1 MLKCLVKNSTSNFIS
16 IKMKSEINHVKIWK
30 QSMKF
35 IGTPPPKSF
44 KKAKVLGFTLQF
56 FSNPAS
62 PGPKKI
68 LSRLFC
74 TISVPSWP
82 YDTEPK
88 LVFRFRYQSTMYLYL
103 INFFQVQSTVQAKL
117 WKKFQVQAF
126 STFLRSGTS
135 YFIVFWCYFRRKFL

>member
-1 MLKCLVKNSTSNFIS
+1 MFGEKFDLEFYLDKNEKWNQPCEN
-16 IKMKSEINHVKIWK
+16 MKTEHEIYRY
-30 QSMKF
+30 S
-35 IGTPPPKSF
+35 PPKSF

-82 YDTEPK
+82 AMADSVPFMESETDSEED
-88 LVFRFRYQSTMYLYL
+88 
-103 INFFQVQSTVQAKL
+103 
-117 WKKFQVQAF
+117 
-126 STFLRSGTS
+126 
-135 YFIVFWCYFRRKFL
+135 

>member
-1 MLKCLVKNSTSNFIS
+1 MFGEKFDLEFYLDKNEKWNQPCEN
-16 IKMKSEINHVKIWK
+16 MKTEHEIYRY
-30 QSMKF
+30 S
-35 IGTPPPKSF
+35 PPKSF

-82 YDTEPK
+82 AMADSGFHEWRTFTNRGPNSRGFEK
-88 LVFRFRYQSTMYLYL
+88 TGLKKRS
-103 INFFQVQSTVQAKL
+103 
-117 WKKFQVQAF
+117 WKNGIFEI
-126 STFLRSGTS
+126 S
-135 YFIVFWCYFRRKFL
+135 